1 MREKLNKN
9 IKYTKCPLA
18 SNLEGLGTSAE
29 KNHVKYFLIK
39 LSTLI
44 LREKRALI
52 FVFMEYYCTFCFF
65 SFDDSKCCKKD
76 ASKQFRI

>member
-44 LREKRALI
+44 SREKRALI
-52 FVFMEYYCTFCFF
+52 FVFTFCFF

-76 ASKQFRI
+76 VVKQFKI